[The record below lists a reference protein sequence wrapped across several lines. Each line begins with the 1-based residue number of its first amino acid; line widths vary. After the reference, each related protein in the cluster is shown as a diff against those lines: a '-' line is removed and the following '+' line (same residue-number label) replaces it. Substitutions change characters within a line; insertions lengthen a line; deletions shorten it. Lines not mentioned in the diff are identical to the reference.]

1 MKKLILLFL
10 LIPFIGVAQD
20 GVVTGMVLNEVNNE
34 PVPFA
39 NVYIEGTTVGT
50 VTDFDGEFRLEK
62 LEPGFIMLTASSVG
76 FKPGSS
82 SDILVTNAKPA
93 YIEISISESSTQL
106 EEVVIEASPFNEKEE
121 SPVSMR
127 TIGVAEIERNPGGN
141 RDISKVIQSFP
152 GVASTPAFRNDIII
166 RGGAPNENRFYLD
179 GIEVP
184 NINHFATQGASGG
197 PVGIINVNLIREV
210 DFYSGAFPANR
221 GNALSSVMEFK
232 QMEGNKDKI
241 RFRGT
246 LGASD
251 LGLTIDGPLGEK
263 TNYMLSVRRS
273 YLQFLFSIL
282 ELPFLPIY
290 NDYQMKVTHKF
301 DQKNE
306 ISLIS
311 LGALD
316 NFKLNEEANETES
329 QRYILRNLPVNEQWN
344 YTIGAVYKHFSKN
357 SFQTIALSRNMLDNR
372 SIKYENNVEAP
383 ENLILDYN
391 SREAENKLRFEST
404 GRSGDWKTNFGAN
417 LESAHYSNS
426 TFNRIFVPET
436 PLGSGGLDTIDF
448 SSDLEFLKFGL
459 FGQVSRT
466 MGALILSVGARMD
479 ANTYSSSMA
488 NPLNQFSPRVSAS
501 YALSDK
507 FSINAN
513 VGRYYQ
519 LPAYTVMGYRVD
531 GQLVNKDNDL
541 KYIRS
546 DHAVAGIEYRPRNS
560 AKISVE
566 GFFKNYSDYPFSIN
580 QQVSLANLGADFGV
594 IGNEEVT
601 SSSKGRAYGAEFL
614 AQQKLFKGFYTI
626 LAYTWVRSEFENGTQ
641 GAFIPSSWDSEHLI
655 TLTAGKKFKGNWEM
669 GLRWR
674 YVHGRPITPYLL
686 DESAYRRNWDI
697 RGVGILDYS
706 QINSQRLA
714 PFHQLDFRV
723 DKVFYTKKFSLN
735 LYFDI
740 QNAYNFQAEGQPFL
754 NIVEDANTNPIVL
767 NPNAN
772 YVDQRYDTKVV
783 ESNDGTVLPTLG
795 IIFDF

>member
-1 MKKLILLFL
+1 MRRLVFLFFL
-10 LIPFIGVAQD
+10 LPYSLFAQN
-20 GVVTGMVLNEVNNE
+20 GVVTGRVYNEVNNE
-34 PVPFA
+34 GVPFA

-50 VTDFDGEFRLEK
+50 TTDFDGKFKLEN
-62 LEPGFIMLTASSVG
+62 LEPGFVVLTASSIG
-76 FKPGSS
+76 FKAGTS
-82 SDILVTNAKPA
+82 SDVLITNAKPA
-93 YIEISISESSTQL
+93 YVEIGIGESSTQL

-232 QMEGNKDKI
+232 QMEGNKDKM

-246 LGASD
+246 LGSSD
-251 LGLTIDGPLGEK
+251 LGLTIDGPIGEK
-263 TNYMLSVRRS
+263 TSYMLSVRRS

-290 NDYQMKVTHKF
+290 NDYQLKVTHKI

-306 ISLIS
+306 ISIIS

-316 NFKLNEEANETES
+316 NFELNTDANETES

-344 YTIGAVYKHFSKN
+344 YTIGAVYKHYSKN
-357 SFQTIALSRNMLDNR
+357 SFQTLALSRNMLNNR
-372 SIKYENNVEAP
+372 SVKYENNIEAP
-383 ENLILDYN
+383 QNLILDYN

-404 GRSGDWKTNFGAN
+404 GRQGDWKTNYGVNF
-417 LESAHYSNS
+417 ESARYTNE
-426 TFNRIFVPET
+426 TFNRIFIPET
-436 PLGSGGLDTIDF
+436 PLGPSGLDTIDF
-448 SSDLEFLKFGL
+448 SSEIEFLKFGL

-466 MGALILSVGARMD
+466 LGSWTLSVGARMD
-479 ANTYSSSMA
+479 ANSYSASMA
-488 NPLNQFSPRVSAS
+488 NPLNQFSPRFSMS
-501 YALSDK
+501 YAVNEQW
-507 FSINAN
+507 SINAN
-513 VGRYYQ
+513 LGRYYQ
-519 LPAYTVMGYRVD
+519 LPAYTVLGYRVND
-531 GQLVNKDNDL
+531 VLVNKENDL
-541 KYIRS
+541 KYIQG
-546 DHAVAGIEYRPRNS
+546 DHAVAGLEYRPRAS
-560 AKISVE
+560 AKITLE
-566 GFFKNYSDYPFSIN
+566 GFYKNYRNYPFSVT
-580 QQVSLANLGADFGV
+580 QQISLANMGADFGV

-601 SSSKGRAYGAEFL
+601 STSEGRAYGMEFL

-626 LAYTWVRSEFENGTQ
+626 LAYTLVRSEFENATDGE
-641 GAFIPSSWDSEHLI
+641 FIPSAWDSEHLI
-655 TLTAGKKFKGNWEM
+655 TFTAGKKFKGNWEI
-669 GLRWR
+669 GARWR
-674 YVHGRPITPYLL
+674 YVHGRPYTPYLL
-686 DESAYRRNWDI
+686 DESSYRRNWDI

-706 QINSQRLA
+706 QINSLRLA
-714 PFHQLDFRV
+714 PFHQLDLRV
-723 DKVFYTKKFSLN
+723 DKVFYAKNFSLN

-740 QNAYNFQAEGQPFL
+740 QNAYNFKAEGQPFL

-767 NPNAN
+767 NPGDN
-772 YVDQRYDTKVV
+772 YFDQRYQTKLVD
-783 ESNDGTVLPTLG
+783 SQDGTVLPTLG